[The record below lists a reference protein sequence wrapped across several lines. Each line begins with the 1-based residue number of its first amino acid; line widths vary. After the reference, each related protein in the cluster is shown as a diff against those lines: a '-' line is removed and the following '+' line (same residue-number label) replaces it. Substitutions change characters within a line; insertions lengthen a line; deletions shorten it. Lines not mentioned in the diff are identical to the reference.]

1 MDRCL
6 TKRFGWVEY
15 SEEAVV
21 EFPLGLPAFEEERR
35 FVLIE
40 RPDTAPIIFLQS
52 LRTDGLCFL
61 SVPVQTLVPHYQLTL
76 GAEEEEIL
84 GPAVQEDLLC
94 LVLLTLPEA
103 GPPTANLKAPVVIHR
118 RDRRAVQVIQT
129 GSPYSFA
136 QPLCGEP
143 SSGGGRQC

>member
-6 TKRFGWVEY
+6 SKRFGWVEY

-40 RPDTAPIIFLQS
+40 RAETEPIIFLQS

-61 SVPVQTLVPHYQLTL
+61 SVPVETLASNYQLAL
-76 GAEEEEIL
+76 GAEEEEVL
-84 GPAVQEDLLC
+84 GLASREDLLC
-94 LVLLTLPEA
+94 LALLTLPET
-103 GPPTANLKAPVVIHR
+103 GPPTANLKAPIVIHR

-136 QPLCGEP
+136 QPLSGEAP
-143 SSGGGRQC
+143 SEGGRQC